1 MTWCRYAVVLQ
12 CAFFFNKDICS
23 VLSTSPEKSTNSDVV
38 QLSINTCAVCCPN
51 KTRLGLSFSFTIN
64 FRTHREK
71 SAPLMATSSAPPF
84 PWTDCMIDQAL
95 TCTLEVVRGGRD
107 DPFDEDN
114 IRQAVTTCR
123 SRATSSSNSSLLQH
137 ATVGQLRQLLMDMR
151 QRYVRICELADH
163 PWTVGFS
170 QRYHKI
176 VMSPKDAAQHILVRY
191 SSFSTIEHTCY
202 PTLSFLY
209 FHSYSFTP
217 LGIPR

>member
-1 MTWCRYAVVLQ
+1 M
-12 CAFFFNKDICS
+12 CS
-23 VLSTSPEKSTNSDVV
+23 VLSTSLEKSTNSEVV

-64 FRTHREK
+64 FRAHREK
-71 SAPLMATSSAPPF
+71 SAPLMVASSAPPF
-84 PWTDCMIDQAL
+84 PWIDQAL

-114 IRQAVTTCR
+114 IQQAVTTCR
-123 SRATSSSNSSLLQH
+123 SRATSSSNTSLLQQV
-137 ATVGQLRQLLMDMR
+137 TVGQLRQLHMDMS
-151 QRYVRICELADH
+151 QRYVRIYELADH
-163 PWTVGFS
+163 PCTVGFS

-176 VMSPKDAAQHILVRY
+176 IMSPEDASQHILV
-191 SSFSTIEHTCY
+191 SSFPTIEHTCY
-202 PTLSFLY
+202 PTLAFLY